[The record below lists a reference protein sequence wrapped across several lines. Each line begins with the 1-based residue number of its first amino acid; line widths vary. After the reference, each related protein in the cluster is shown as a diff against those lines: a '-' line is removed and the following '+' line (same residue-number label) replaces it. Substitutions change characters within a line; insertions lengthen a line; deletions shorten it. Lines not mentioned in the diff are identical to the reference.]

1 VHKRD
6 PRCHRF
12 RMEKASRELIKLSG
26 CASSENSMSDFPR
39 LWHAKEEMMNAAI
52 ELFRAWAEQGSEEA
66 FAG

>member
-1 VHKRD
+1 
-6 PRCHRF
+6 
-12 RMEKASRELIKLSG
+12 MEKASRELIKLSG